1 MSCIKILPEIL
12 SNKIAAGEVV
22 ERPSSVVKELT
33 ENAVDAG
40 SRRIHI
46 EVEKGGRS
54 LLRIS
59 DDGAGMGHDDA
70 LLAIERY
77 ATSKIYT
84 DDDLFSIATLGFRG
98 EALPSI
104 ASVSRFSLVTRDET
118 SPSGTEVIVQGGKII
133 RVNAVGAPL
142 GTMVTV
148 KDLFYNTPARR
159 KFLKTDNTEMGHIA
173 DVVSR
178 MALGSFAVRFKLT
191 HNGKTVYNWTSSP
204 DPKSRIADVL
214 GKEVGVDLLPLAWDQ
229 NDISV
234 SGWAASDRHARS
246 TSRGIYLFV
255 NNRFVRDKVVTHALF
270 EGFAGRLM
278 KGQYPLVVI
287 FITLPPD
294 RVDVNVH
301 PTKHEVRFAEQK
313 QVHDAVVRAV
323 SGAFEQRTR
332 LASPVPAIPQNRV
345 RDPIGFRQASVFEK
359 RQVKE
364 PVADFSPERRSSARP
379 HGVTKESAKQQNL
392 WRKRFFGNLTLIG
405 QLHNTYMVCQ
415 GEDGLI
421 LIDQHAAHERVLYER
436 IKNRTDNNAVHCQKL
451 LVPETFDMGYQ
462 AARILDDLIAE
473 LGEIGIEI
481 EPFGG
486 NTFALK
492 AVPGLLADRD
502 VTPMVMEIV
511 DKMMD
516 MGFTPGLTH
525 AMDEC
530 HKIMACHGA
539 IRANQ
544 SLSAKQMNELLGQLD
559 HCENPDNCPHGRP
572 TWIRWTVND
581 LEKKFRRVL

>member
-1 MSCIKILPEIL
+1 MSRIKILPEIL

-33 ENAVDAG
+33 ENAIDAG
-40 SRRIHI
+40 SSRIHI

-54 LLRIS
+54 LIRVS
-59 DDGAGMGHDDA
+59 DDGIGMGHDDA

-84 DDDLFSIATLGFRG
+84 DKDLFSIGTLGFRG

-104 ASVSRFSLVTRDET
+104 ASVSRFSLITRDES
-118 SPSGTEVIVQGGKII
+118 SPSGTEVIVEGGKIT
-133 RVNAVGAPL
+133 RVREVGAPR
-142 GTMVTV
+142 GTMITV

-159 KFLKTDNTEMGHIA
+159 KFLKTVNTEMGHIA

-178 MALGSFAVRFKLT
+178 MALGSPGIRYKLT
-191 HNGKTVYNWTSSP
+191 HNGKTVYNWTSSS
-204 DPKSRIADVL
+204 DPKSRIADIL
-214 GKEVGVDLLPLAWDQ
+214 GKELEGDLYPLEWDQ
-229 NDISV
+229 NGISV

-246 TSRGIYLFV
+246 TSKGIYLFV
-255 NNRFVRDKVVTHALF
+255 NKRFVRDKVITHALF
-270 EGFAGRLM
+270 EGFSGRLM

-287 FITLPPD
+287 FIDLPPE

-301 PTKHEVRFAEQK
+301 PTKHEVRFADQK
-313 QVHDAVVRAV
+313 QVHDAVVRAL
-323 SGAFEQRTR
+323 SGVFKGGTRMVRPEAAGFKNAVRESTGLRTVP
-332 LASPVPAIPQNRV
+332 PVEKQV
-345 RDPIGFRQASVFEK
+345 R
-359 RQVKE
+359 E
-364 PVADFSPERRSSARP
+364 PVDDFFPETKSLPGPS
-379 HGVTKESAKQQNL
+379 VLKKESVKQQDL
-392 WRKRFFGNLTLIG
+392 WQKRFFGDLAVIG

-436 IKNRTDNNAVHCQKL
+436 IRDRAENNAVHRQKL
-451 LVPETFDMGYQ
+451 LMPETFDVGYH
-462 AARILDDLIAE
+462 AARILDDLIPE
-473 LGEIGIEI
+473 LEKIGIEI

-502 VTPMVMEIV
+502 IKPIIMEIIE
-511 DKMMD
+511 KMMD
-516 MGFTPGLTH
+516 IGFTPGLTQ
-525 AMDEC
+525 ALDEC

-544 SLSAKQMNELLGQLD
+544 SLSDKQMAELLAQLD
-559 HCENPDNCPHGRP
+559 RCENPDNCPHGRP
-572 TWIRWTVND
+572 TWIRWTVAD
-581 LEKKFRRVL
+581 LEKRFRRIL